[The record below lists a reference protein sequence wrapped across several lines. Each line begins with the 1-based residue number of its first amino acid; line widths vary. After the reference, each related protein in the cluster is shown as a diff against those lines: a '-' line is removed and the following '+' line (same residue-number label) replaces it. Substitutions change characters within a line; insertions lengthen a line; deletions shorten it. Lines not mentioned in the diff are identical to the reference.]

1 MHTLPTQMP
10 SGGSRRL
17 IIICSPTHVFCT
29 RGAVLRACSQ
39 VICLRAGVLRQV
51 VGLRNG
57 WQTAAVMS
65 GVSTKIHA
73 KRLAQATEVVLELRA
88 GGVRH
93 FLRKQRSC
101 R

>member
-1 MHTLPTQMP
+1 MCLASAAH
-10 SGGSRRL
+10 
-17 IIICSPTHVFCT
+17 
-29 RGAVLRACSQ
+29 VLRACPQ
-39 VICLRAGVLRQV
+39 VICLRARVLRQV

-93 FLRKQRSC
+93 SLRKQWSC
-101 R
+101 C

>member
-1 MHTLPTQMP
+1 M
-10 SGGSRRL
+10 
-17 IIICSPTHVFCT
+17 
-29 RGAVLRACSQ
+29 
-39 VICLRAGVLRQV
+39 

-93 FLRKQRSC
+93 FLRKQWSC
-101 R
+101 H